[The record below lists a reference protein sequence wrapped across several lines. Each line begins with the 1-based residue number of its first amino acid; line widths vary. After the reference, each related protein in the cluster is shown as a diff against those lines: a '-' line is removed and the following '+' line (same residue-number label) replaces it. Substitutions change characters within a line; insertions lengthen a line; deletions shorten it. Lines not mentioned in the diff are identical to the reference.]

1 MLRFMKEVFI
11 VENDHRLP
19 TQYTLAQ
26 LVTFNKQLII
36 ETSTLYFKLRQFRP
50 RIHGANR
57 SHYNWKFNS

>member
-36 ETSTLYFKLRQFRP
+36 ETSTLYFKLR
-50 RIHGANR
+50 
-57 SHYNWKFNS
+57 